1 MATLYEFVNTT
12 HADGSV
18 SASLQPAAHTYY
30 QNKNQLP
37 SATNNH
43 GKLAHVHSEGAM
55 YFAHNDGWQ
64 KLVSE
69 NVSETTMA
77 GTLTVDGAL
86 TVDAPVTVK
95 SVLNASSGTLKI
107 NDQTEISGRLEVDG
121 PMKCDNVTVATY
133 PRPSERSLIRSRIDG
148 LNFYFLTN
156 VNECVRLMY
165 SGQNWIVTSA
175 YNQSTQNITGE
186 DVFVTRLQGTDLE
199 TVVINTP
206 LTLTLSMTLSG
217 FYWYSHYY
225 WYWAQY
231 HSSSYFRTYY
241 YTPYSIKQ
249 DHWFY
254 VLDKDG
260 TPLTADEI
268 TTNSDSDLAIHDFT
282 ITQDLLDNP
291 GYYVENYS
299 WLADVYSQFL
309 PSISL
314 GLNNLGLGDNPT
326 LSFTLTDGA
335 LATLSFQVETD
346 VTDARILGIGS
357 GSYLWPYEIQIK
369 IEEYLSSGGV
379 AIVPGYQGIS
389 SSGEITTIGRGG
401 SDATAVVIAKIF
413 DTDSCE
419 IYTDVDG
426 VYSTDPNKI
435 PVAKKIDKISYEE
448 MLELSSLGAK
458 VMQSSAVQ
466 TAMIYEIP
474 LQVRSTF
481 TNRQG
486 TKIFNKENL
495 NYSKAVTGVAYSK
508 DDAKITLQDVEDKPG
523 VAAEV
528 FEPLGKNQINIDMVI
543 QNVSSDGKTTDIT
556 FTVKRDDLEKS
567 LEILK
572 KNNKIKYKNLSYK
585 NNVSK
590 ISIVGAGMVT
600 TPGVTH
606 KMFRALA
613 DEKINILAISTSEI
627 KISVIID
634 ENLTVKAAKKLHSIF
649 YLD

>member
-1 MATLYEFVNTT
+1 MTKKVIKFGGTSVGSTKRIL
-12 HADGSV
+12 HAAKIIKQEIDQGNKIIVVV
-18 SASLQPAAHTYY
+18 SAMSGKTNELISLSKSLS
-30 QNKNQLP
+30 KNFIKRELDVLLSTGEQ
-37 SATNNH
+37 
-43 GKLAHVHSEGAM
+43 
-55 YFAHNDGWQ
+55 
-64 KLVSE
+64 VSCALI
-69 NVSETTMA
+69 S
-77 GTLTVDGAL
+77 GAL
-86 TVDAPVTVK
+86 NEIGVK
-95 SVLNASSGTLKI
+95 AQSFMNWQIPIL
-107 NDQTEISGRLEVDG
+107 TEGDH
-121 PMKCDNVTVATY
+121 NN
-133 PRPSERSLIRSRIDG
+133 SRI
-148 LNFYFLTN
+148 
-156 VNECVRLMY
+156 
-165 SGQNWIVTSA
+165 I
-175 YNQSTQNITGE
+175 NISK
-186 DVFVTRLQGTDLE
+186 VK
-199 TVVINTP
+199 I
-206 LTLTLSMTLSG
+206 
-217 FYWYSHYY
+217 
-225 WYWAQY
+225 
-231 HSSSYFRTYY
+231 
-241 YTPYSIKQ
+241 
-249 DHWFY
+249 
-254 VLDKDG
+254 
-260 TPLTADEI
+260 
-268 TTNSDSDLAIHDFT
+268 
-282 ITQDLLDNP
+282 DN
-291 GYYVENYS
+291 
-299 WLADVYSQFL
+299 
-309 PSISL
+309 
-314 GLNNLGLGDNPT
+314 
-326 LSFTLTDGA
+326 
-335 LATLSFQVETD
+335 
-346 VTDARILGIGS
+346 
-357 GSYLWPYEIQIK
+357 
-369 IEEYLSSGGV
+369 YLSTGGA

-389 SSGEITTIGRGG
+389 SLGEITTIGSGG
-401 SDATAVVIAKIF
+401 SDATAVAIAKIF

-486 TKIFNKENL
+486 TKIFDKENL

-508 DDAKITLQDVEDKPG
+508 DDAKITLKDVEDKPG

-585 NNVSK
+585 DNVSK

-600 TPGVTH
+600 TPGITH

-634 ENLTVKAAKKLHSIF
+634 ESSNVKAAKKLHSIF
-649 YLD
+649 NLD